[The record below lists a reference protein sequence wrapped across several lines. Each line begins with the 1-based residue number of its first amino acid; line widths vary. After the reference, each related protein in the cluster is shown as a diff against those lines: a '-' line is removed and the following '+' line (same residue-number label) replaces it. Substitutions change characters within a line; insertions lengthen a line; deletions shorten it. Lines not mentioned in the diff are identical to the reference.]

1 MADDRMKNDD
11 LNPDGGKQAGQMGK
25 QAGQMGNQPGQ
36 QSPGR
41 HSQDDEKFG
50 QKSGGQGTTGNRG
63 LEDDE
68 LGQGGRDKNIGEQ
81 GDQNR

>member
-11 LNPDGGKQAGQMGK
+11 LNPDGGK